1 MKQEK
6 NRKLTF
12 TIVITLL
19 LLVIAFILIFNNRD
33 STLDKEQTNFSIKDT
48 STVTKIYLTD
58 KRDREILLVK
68 QDNGK
73 WRLNDKYWARQD
85 FVELFLET
93 VNKVRIKQPV
103 AKAAR
108 NNMIKVISSAGKKVE
123 IYQDSY
129 RINLF
134 DKIKLFPYEKKTK
147 TFYVGHNT
155 QNNLG
160 TYMILEDSET
170 PYITY
175 IPGFRGA
182 LRIRF
187 TTDLYNWKTVSV
199 FNDKIKNIESINVKV
214 PENEKQ
220 SFKIVNNHDKTFS
233 LLNYQGQEV
242 DYSDTTKLLR
252 YLNYYQNIS
261 LEAYIK
267 NEELIDSLKNAS
279 PLYKI
284 QLVNNDQET
293 KTISIYH
300 KPFRPVPKLKATYEG
315 IDEPE
320 EEYPKWDATRFYAL
334 VNEGEDMGIVQSY
347 QVVKIMRALGYF
359 TNEKTNAEGEENM
372 DTKE

>member
-1 MKQEK
+1 MKKKK
-6 NRKLTF
+6 NRKLAF
-12 TIVITLL
+12 TIAITLL
-19 LLVIAFILIFNNRD
+19 LVVIAFILIFNNRNT
-33 STLDKEQTNFSIKDT
+33 TLDKEQTNFNVKDT
-48 STVTKIYLTD
+48 ASVTKIYLTD
-58 KRDREILLVK
+58 KRDREILLEK

-73 WRLNDKYWARQD
+73 WRLNDQYWARQD
-85 FVELFLET
+85 FVDLFLET
-93 VNKVRIKQPV
+93 VYKIKIKQPV

-134 DKIKLFPYEKKTK
+134 DKIKLFPHEKKSK

-187 TTDLYNWKTVSV
+187 TTNFYDWKTVTV
-199 FNDKIKNIESINVKV
+199 FNDKVKNIETINVKV
-214 PENEKQ
+214 PEHEEQ
-220 SFKIVNNHDKTFS
+220 SFKIVNNHNRTFS
-233 LLNYQGQEV
+233 LFNSKGVQV
-242 DYSDTTKLLR
+242 DYRDTTKLLR

-267 NEELIDSLKNAS
+267 NKELLDSLKNTS

-284 QLVNNDQET
+284 QLTNNEEET
-293 KTISIYH
+293 KTISIHH
-300 KPFRPVPKLKATYEG
+300 KPFKPVPKLKATYEG
-315 IDEPE
+315 IEEPE
-320 EEYPKWDATRFYAL
+320 EEYPEWDATRFYAV
-334 VNEGEDMGIVQSY
+334 VNEGEDLGIVQSY

-359 TNEKTNAEGEENM
+359 IKENPQNKEQAIMETM
-372 DTKE
+372 D

>member
-1 MKQEK
+1 MKRKK
-6 NRKLTF
+6 NKKLTF
-12 TIVITLL
+12 TIIITLL
-19 LLVIAFILIFNNRD
+19 LIVIALILVFNNRNT
-33 STLDKEQTNFSIKDT
+33 TLDKDQTNFSIKDT
-48 STVTKIYLTD
+48 SSVTKIYLTD

-68 QDNGK
+68 QDNEK

-85 FVELFLET
+85 FVELLLET
-93 VNKVRIKQPV
+93 VYKIRIKQPV

-108 NNMIKVISSAGKKVE
+108 NNMIKVISTAGKKVE

-187 TTDLYNWKTVSV
+187 TTNFYDWKTVSV
-199 FNDKIKNIESINVKV
+199 FNDKIKNIETINVNV
-214 PENEKQ
+214 PKHDEQ
-220 SFKIVNNHDKTFS
+220 SFKIVNNHNRTFS
-233 LLNYQGQEV
+233 LFNSKGKQV
-242 DYSDTTKLLR
+242 DYRDTTKLLR

-267 NEELIDSLKNAS
+267 NEELFDSLSNTT

-284 QLVNNDQET
+284 QLTNNDKET
-293 KTISIYH
+293 KAISIYN
-300 KPFRPVPKLKATYEG
+300 KPFEPVPKLKATYYG
-315 IDEPE
+315 IEEPE
-320 EEYPKWDATRFYAL
+320 EEYPEFDATRFYAM
-334 VNEGEDMGIVQSY
+334 VNEGEDLGIVQSY

-359 TNEKTNAEGEENM
+359 TNEKTQKEGQTI
-372 DTKE
+372 DLK